1 MTAVSSTYYFWSMLV
16 FAMVH
21 NTKEILFSDL
31 PKFSDRMDNLT
42 VTVGRDAILE
52 CVVESLSTFK
62 VAWLRVDTQTIL
74 TIQTLVVTNNNR
86 IEVTHT
92 DSRIWRLRIKEVRP
106 SDRGFYMCQIN
117 TDPMKNQ
124 IAYLDVVVPPDILDY
139 PTSSDM
145 VVHEGSNVTLQ
156 CAATG
161 YPNPTIT
168 WRRED
173 TKNIV
178 ISNALSVA
186 VVDSPTLTFH
196 RVIRQHMGSYLCIAS
211 NGVPPTVSK
220 RITLIVHFAPMVWIQ
235 NQLVGAF
242 VGQELSIECHVEAF
256 PKSINYWSSKN
267 GNLLTQGDDYG
278 TSLNESTYKIEMKLT
293 FKRMREEHFGTY
305 HCISKNSLG
314 ATDGTIKVYRLPAT
328 NWNNNNYQTFVTVSN
343 DGLQHIIGSATSNDE
358 DRNNG
363 MPIRLQ
369 ESSAIFYRVVFYGI
383 LLRLSSKLLLS

>member
-1 MTAVSSTYYFWSMLV
+1 MTAAVPSSYFWSMLM
-16 FAMVH
+16 FTLFH
-21 NTKEILFSDL
+21 NTEEILFSET
-31 PKFSDRMDNLT
+31 PNFGDRMDNLT

-74 TIQTLVVTNNNR
+74 SIQSHVVTKNDR
-86 IEVTHT
+86 IVITQT
-92 DSRIWRLRIKEVRP
+92 DRRVWRLHIRNVRP

-145 VVHEGSNVTLQ
+145 VVHEGSNVSLQ

-173 TKNIV
+173 NKNISL
-178 ISNALSVA
+178 SNMLTVA
-186 VVDSPTLTFH
+186 VVESSTLTFQ
-196 RVIRQHMGSYLCIAS
+196 RVTRQQMGSYLCIAS

-242 VGQELSIECHVEAF
+242 IGDRLSLECLVEAF
-256 PKSINYWSSKN
+256 PKSINYWSSDN
-267 GNLLTQGDDYG
+267 GNILLSQGDDYD
-278 TSLNESTYKIEMKLT
+278 TSFKGDAYKVEMRLT
-293 FKRMREEHFGTY
+293 INQVKHTDFGTY
-305 HCISKNSLG
+305 HCISKNPLG
-314 ATDGTIKVYRLPAT
+314 ATDGTIKVYKLPGK
-328 NWNNNNYQTFVTVSN
+328 NWKWNDYQTLVTASNNGLHHSGSLDVENNNAGVQTYQKNQIVKFIA
-343 DGLQHIIGSATSNDE
+343 LC
-358 DRNNG
+358 
-363 MPIRLQ
+363 
-369 ESSAIFYRVVFYGI
+369 FF
-383 LLRLSSKLLLS
+383 LSFL

>member
-1 MTAVSSTYYFWSMLV
+1 MTAVSSTYFWSMLV
-16 FAMVH
+16 FTMVH
-21 NTKEILFSDL
+21 NTKEILFSDT

-52 CVVESLSTFK
+52 CVVESLSTYK

-74 TIQTLVVTNNNR
+74 SIQTLVVTKNDR
-86 IEVTHT
+86 MEVTHT
-92 DSRIWRLRIKEVRP
+92 DHRVWRLHIRNVRQ

-161 YPNPTIT
+161 YPSPTIT

-173 TKNIV
+173 NHNIV
-178 ISNALSVA
+178 ISNTLTVA
-186 VVDSPTLTFH
+186 VVDSSTLTFH
-196 RVIRQHMGSYLCIAS
+196 RVTRQHMGSYLCIAS

-242 VGQELSIECHVEAF
+242 VGDRLSIECHVEAF
-256 PKSINYWSSKN
+256 PKSINYWSSEN
-267 GNLLTQGDDYG
+267 GNLLTQGDNYD
-278 TSLNESTYKIEMKLT
+278 TTLKEVNYKTEMRLT
-293 FKRMREEHFGTY
+293 INQVKEEHFGTY
-305 HCISKNSLG
+305 HCVSKNSLG
-314 ATDGTIKVYRLPAT
+314 ATDGTIKVYKLPGK
-328 NWNNNNYQTFVTVSN
+328 NWNNNYQNSVTASN
-343 DGLQHIIGSATSNDE
+343 NGLQHITGSTSNRE
-358 DRNNG
+358 GKNNCV
-363 MPIRLQ
+363 PINP
-369 ESSAIFYRVVFYGI
+369 EPAVIFHCIVLLI
-383 LLRLSSKLLLS
+383 LLSKSS

>member
-1 MTAVSSTYYFWSMLV
+1 MTAVPSAYFWSMLV

-21 NTKEILFSDL
+21 NTKEILFSDT
-31 PKFSDRMDNLT
+31 PKFSDRMNNLT

-52 CVVESLSTFK
+52 CVVESLSTYK

-74 TIQTLVVTNNNR
+74 SIQTLVVTKNDR
-86 IEVTHT
+86 MEVTHT
-92 DSRIWRLRIKEVRP
+92 DHRVWRLHIRNVRP

-173 TKNIV
+173 NHNIV
-178 ISNALSVA
+178 ISNSLTVA

-196 RVIRQHMGSYLCIAS
+196 RVTRQHMGSYLCIAS

-242 VGQELSIECHVEAF
+242 EGDRLSMECHVEAF
-256 PKSINYWSSKN
+256 PKSINYWSSEN
-267 GNLLTQGDDYG
+267 GNLLTQGDNYD
-278 TSLNESTYKIEMKLT
+278 TSFKESTYKIEMRLSINQIK
-293 FKRMREEHFGTY
+293 EEHFGTY
-305 HCISKNSLG
+305 HCVSKNSLG
-314 ATDGTIKVYRLPAT
+314 ATDGTIKVYKLPGK
-328 NWNNNNYQTFVTVSN
+328 NWNNNHQTFVTVSN
-343 DGLQHIIGSATSNDE
+343 NGLQHNKESTSNSDSK
-358 DRNNG
+358 NNSV
-363 MPIRLQ
+363 PTV
-369 ESSAIFYRVVFYGI
+369 SKSAIIYYCIILCGI
-383 LLRLSSKLLLS
+383 LLSKLP

>member
-1 MTAVSSTYYFWSMLV
+1 MTAVSSTYFWSMLV
-16 FAMVH
+16 FTMVH
-21 NTKEILFSDL
+21 NTKEILFSDT

-52 CVVESLSTFK
+52 CVVESLSTYK

-74 TIQTLVVTNNNR
+74 SIQTLVVTKNDR
-86 IEVTHT
+86 MEVTHT
-92 DSRIWRLRIKEVRP
+92 DHRVWRLHIRNVRQ

-161 YPNPTIT
+161 YPSPTIT

-173 TKNIV
+173 NHNIV
-178 ISNALSVA
+178 ISNTLTVA
-186 VVDSPTLTFH
+186 VVDSSTLTFH
-196 RVIRQHMGSYLCIAS
+196 RVTRQHMGSYLCIAS

-242 VGQELSIECHVEAF
+242 VGDRLSIECHVEAF
-256 PKSINYWSSKN
+256 PKSINYWSSEN
-267 GNLLTQGDDYG
+267 GNLLTQGDNYD
-278 TSLNESTYKIEMKLT
+278 TTLKEVNYKTEMRLT
-293 FKRMREEHFGTY
+293 INQVKEEHFGTY
-305 HCISKNSLG
+305 HCVSKNSLG
-314 ATDGTIKVYRLPAT
+314 ATDGTIKVYKLPGK
-328 NWNNNNYQTFVTVSN
+328 NWNNNYQTSVTASN
-343 DGLQHIIGSATSNDE
+343 NGLQHITGSTSNRE
-358 DRNNG
+358 GKNNCV
-363 MPIRLQ
+363 PINPKP
-369 ESSAIFYRVVFYGI
+369 AVIFYCIVLCGI
-383 LLRLSSKLLLS
+383 LLSKSS

>member
-1 MTAVSSTYYFWSMLV
+1 MKAVPTSYFCSILMFTL
-16 FAMVH
+16 VH
-21 NTKEILFSDL
+21 NTKEILFSEIPFFGDT
-31 PKFSDRMDNLT
+31 MDNLT

-74 TIQTLVVTNNNR
+74 SIQSHVVTKNER
-86 IEVTHT
+86 VVVTHT
-92 DSRIWRLRIKEVRP
+92 DRRVWRLHIRDVRP
-106 SDRGFYMCQIN
+106 TDRGFYMCQIN

-156 CAATG
+156 CAASG

-173 TKNIV
+173 NKNITL
-178 ISNALSVA
+178 SNILTVSV
-186 VVDSPTLTFH
+186 VESPTLTFH
-196 RVIRQHMGSYLCIAS
+196 RVTRIQMGSYLCIAS

-242 VGQELSIECHVEAF
+242 IGDRLSLECLVEAF
-256 PKSINYWSSKN
+256 PKPINYWSSDN
-267 GNLLTQGDDYG
+267 GNILLPQDDNYDTSFKGDA
-278 TSLNESTYKIEMKLT
+278 YKVEMKLT
-293 FKRMREEHFGTY
+293 INRVKHTDFGTY
-305 HCISKNSLG
+305 HCVSKNPLG
-314 ATDGTIKVYRLPAT
+314 ATDGSIKVYKLPGK
-328 NWNNNNYQTFVTVSN
+328 NWKWNDYQTFPTASDN
-343 DGLQHIIGSATSNDE
+343 SLLYTGSSSSMNS
-358 DRNNG
+358 NNG
-363 MPIRLQ
+363 NQNLHKSLRI
-369 ESSAIFYRVVFYGI
+369 SYVIIYIIF
-383 LLRLSSKLLLS
+383 LKLSSII